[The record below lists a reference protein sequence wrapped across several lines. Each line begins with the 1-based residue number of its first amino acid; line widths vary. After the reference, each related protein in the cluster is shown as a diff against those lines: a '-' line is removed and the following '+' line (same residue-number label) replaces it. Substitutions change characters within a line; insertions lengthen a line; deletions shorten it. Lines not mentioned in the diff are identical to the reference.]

1 MKNTKLF
8 LLSGIFALALT
19 IGMFSNVQPQQ
30 QTLENQTAISM
41 DFGFV
46 QTAYAQDVPAPAEP
60 AAETTKPEA
69 SVPELPGTKDDPATN
84 LDTEIFLQAA
94 MVALGSWK
102 SLGAMG
108 VAALITQLLM
118 LMLRT
123 PLGSFAGKWKLVVVY
138 LLSVV
143 SGLLVLKVS
152 GMSWGAAAL
161 HTQTLAAFQAWAHQ
175 MYKQFVEKSG
185 ETAT

>member
-1 MKNTKLF
+1 MKKSKLF

-19 IGMFSNVQPQQ
+19 LGMFATTQP
-30 QTLENQTAISM
+30 TFENQTAFSM

-46 QTAYAQDVPAPAEP
+46 QTAYAQDDPAPSVEP
-60 AAETTKPEA
+60 AAEAPKPEA
-69 SVPELPGTKDDPATN
+69 LVPELPGTKDDLATD

-94 MVALGSWK
+94 MLALGSWK

-108 VAALITQLLM
+108 LAALITQLLM

-123 PLGSFAGKWKLVVVY
+123 PLGSFAGKWKLVAVY
-138 LLSVV
+138 LLSVI
-143 SGLLVLKVS
+143 SGLLILKVS

-175 MYKQFVEKSG
+175 MYKQFIEKAG
-185 ETAT
+185 ETVT